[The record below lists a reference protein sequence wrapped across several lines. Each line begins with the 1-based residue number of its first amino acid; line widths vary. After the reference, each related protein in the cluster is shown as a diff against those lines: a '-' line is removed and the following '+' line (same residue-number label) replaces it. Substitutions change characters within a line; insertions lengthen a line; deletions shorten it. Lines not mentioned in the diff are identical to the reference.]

1 MIVDKYYNFVRKFMW
16 QLCERGR
23 VVNYKLD
30 SLDFLISQFIVT
42 NLRHS
47 KLLLKI
53 LVAHNMK
60 NDISLKVRILGS
72 NLFLTRE
79 YLRHWI
85 GLTRREQTCDG
96 FLNKKNGG
104 GCPDCQYPHLARKRS
119 NACKFIKKK
128 W

>member
-85 GLTRREQTCDG
+85 GENRRATA
-96 FLNKKNGG
+96 F
-104 GCPDCQYPHLARKRS
+104 
-119 NACKFIKKK
+119 
-128 W
+128 